1 MATIVGVETDGG
13 AVLAGDR
20 LRVDEGTVHSRNE
33 RHVFD
38 FGAVGAAAVG
48 ESGAVEEFR
57 RRLES
62 EIRSHDTER
71 DEPTS
76 IGRLATVASN
86 LASEG
91 VEAIL
96 AGRDDGRARV
106 RGVDASGGIVTD
118 DRFAF
123 GSGAQFA
130 LGVLESGDA
139 DSVTDAE
146 QLAREAIAAA
156 ADRDAGTGEDI
167 DVYRLE
173 SESESG

>member
-20 LRVDEGTVHSRNE
+20 LRVEEGTVRSRDA

-48 ESGAVEEFR
+48 ETDAVEEFR
-57 RRLES
+57 RRLEA
-62 EIRSHDTER
+62 EIRSHDTEH
-71 DEPTS
+71 DDPTS
-76 IGRLATVASN
+76 LGRLATVASN

-91 VEAIL
+91 VEAVV
-96 AGRDDGRARV
+96 AGREDGRARV
-106 RGVDASGGIVTD
+106 RGVDAGGGIVTD

-123 GSGAQFA
+123 GSGAELA
-130 LGVLESGDA
+130 LGVLESGEA
-139 DSVTDAE
+139 ESVTDAAE
-146 QLAREAIAAA
+146 LAREAIAAA
-156 ADRDAGTGEDI
+156 ADRDTGTGEEI

-173 SESESG
+173 SESELG